1 WSVTATAGTAVT
13 PTTSKRHDGY
23 NSVQI
28 QATGLTGNVFTG
40 ISQMT
45 PVASN
50 SGKVVLSAW
59 VFTNSKD
66 SLDQD
71 GYLEIKFRNGLTV
84 VATANVT
91 LKDKLTNGVWTFI
104 SVTADVPSSAVTHAE
119 ACIGINK
126 NGLIWAS
133 QPQFQQGENP
143 SSF

>member
-1 WSVTATAGTAVT
+1 MIISRTPSLSKWSVTATAGTAVT

-59 VFTNSKD
+59 VFTNSKY
-66 SLDQD
+66 S
-71 GYLEIKFRNGLTV
+71 
-84 VATANVT
+84 
-91 LKDKLTNGVWTFI
+91 
-104 SVTADVPSSAVTHAE
+104 
-119 ACIGINK
+119 
-126 NGLIWAS
+126 
-133 QPQFQQGENP
+133 
-143 SSF
+143 